1 MTRHPNA
8 RIHWSH
14 RIFAC
19 ISSLLVLAWAPVQA
33 ANIERAKIADSEVVR
48 VRINDPRRYWN
59 ETGFREMTPPIR
71 LSTQAHT
78 SARTLIYLKIGD
90 GGDLRTDTGPA
101 GSRTIQYPPGSESDR
116 VSMVM
121 YRRNGVPGYTI
132 DDVRGTRWDQ
142 NGRQYFHVYRAS
154 GPEPHAPLIGY
165 EWPRDNASA
174 ASEATNR
181 LTQILRT
188 TALPNGYLSDAYY
201 IYRFRQLNRCQG
213 CHWPNKP
220 TAHLASDRRPPW
232 ATDASGLYTP
242 LAVLHDYAPLSA
254 QSAFHDPNSAD
265 PYIKAHCGSPTG
277 PSNAERLGSPGGYY
291 YRCPDMTYPIGVRD
305 MRRAVR
311 DGDRY
316 SESVC
321 DARRYLFRRMDVSGR
336 RHFSAAV
343 RSCRR

>member
-1 MTRHPNA
+1 MTERPNS
-8 RIHWSH
+8 RMHWPH

-19 ISSLLVLAWAPVQA
+19 ISSLLVLAGAPVQA
-33 ANIERAKIADSEVVR
+33 ANIERSTIAGSEVVS
-48 VRINDPRRYWN
+48 VRITDPRRYWN
-59 ETGFREMTPPIR
+59 AAGFHEMTPPIR

-78 SARTLIYLKIGD
+78 SARTLIYLKIGS
-90 GGDLRTDTGPA
+90 GDVLTHAGPA

-121 YRRNGVPGYTI
+121 YRKNGMLGYTI
-132 DDVRGTRWDQ
+132 DDVRGTRWDH
-142 NGRQYFHVYRAS
+142 NGREYFHVYRAS
-154 GPEPHAPLIGY
+154 GPQPHAPLIGY
-165 EWPRDNASA
+165 EWPRDNARA
-174 ASEATNR
+174 ASEATER

-188 TALPNGYLSDAYY
+188 TALPNGYSSGDYY

-220 TAHLASDRRPPW
+220 SASRVSDRRPPW

-254 QSAFHDPNSAD
+254 DSAFHDPNSAD
-265 PYIKAHCGSPTG
+265 PYIEAHCGSPGG
-277 PSNAERLGSPGGYY
+277 PTNAERLGTPGGYY
-291 YRCPDMTYPIGVRD
+291 YRCPGMTYPIGVRD

-321 DARRYLFRRMDVSGR
+321 HARRYLFEHLDLDGR
-336 RHFSAAV
+336 RHFAAV
-343 RSCRR
+343 MRSCRH